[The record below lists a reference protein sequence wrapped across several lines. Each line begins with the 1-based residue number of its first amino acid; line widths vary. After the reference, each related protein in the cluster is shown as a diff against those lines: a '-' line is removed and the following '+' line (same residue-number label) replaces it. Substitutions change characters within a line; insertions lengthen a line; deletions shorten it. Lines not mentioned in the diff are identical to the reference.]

1 MSENSNK
8 SDKSIGKLMSMR
20 TEIIFVLAAS
30 LLFSIYLW
38 YLKQPAHL
46 LQLRSDQ
53 HNIAS
58 FAAAQEHPERY
69 VNDILLSDPVNY
81 KWYTPLYVAAIKY
94 ITRLTGSYAATFVA
108 LIIPTVTLFLSGIYF
123 LLRYLTQNRL
133 LSVGLAFIFTVAL
146 VRIPLGGDWNII
158 EASHMRPNNQ
168 FIALLPWT
176 LLLAIWSRNHVA
188 FWPLVGAVSASLL
201 YVHPVSAPAWGFAV
215 FGGLL
220 WASKE
225 YYDIKTRIVWL
236 LLLAIVAVLI
246 IAPYFIIFTGTYSGK
261 QPPPDQYE
269 TIYNFAAQRL
279 IPGSL
284 DLGLLL
290 KNLFKYARRHDT
302 RFFTL
307 FLLIW
312 AVTGQIFA
320 WKDDRKTRT
329 IARFLILGLVFYMFV
344 TVVIPLADQIISAR
358 LRRMPF
364 EIDLARGLKFWPWWL
379 LLLGAP
385 GFQRLQKSVLA
396 SKKCPQYLARSLTI
410 IIVCIALLVSNSL
423 ITRNIRNFLRR
434 TRTNPEFAKE
444 MEATD
449 ELISFIEQNTP
460 TNATFFGKCWPIW
473 LRHTPGRGVL
483 LTWKDSGAFICANYD
498 ALRKFIDLW
507 NQQEQANT
515 IEQIYTF
522 CKRYGVDYLLLE
534 SQDIPVIDSDRIL
547 FSNTMWKIVLINS
560 SE

>member
-1 MSENSNK
+1 MS
-8 SDKSIGKLMSMR
+8 IR
-20 TEIIFVLAAS
+20 IEIIFVLAAS

-38 YLKQPAHL
+38 CLKQPAHL

-58 FAAAQEHPERY
+58 FAAAEEHPERY
-69 VNDILLSDPVNY
+69 ANDILLSDPVNY

-94 ITRLTGSYAATFVA
+94 ITRLTDSYAATFVA
-108 LIIPTVTLFLSGIYF
+108 LIIPTVTLFLSGTYF
-123 LLRYLTQNRL
+123 LLRYLTRNRV
-133 LSVGLAFIFTVAL
+133 LSAGLAFIFTIAL
-146 VRIPLGGDWNII
+146 IRIPLAADWNII
-158 EASHMRPNNQ
+158 EAAHMRPNNQ
-168 FIALLPWT
+168 FIALLPWS
-176 LLLAIWSRNHVA
+176 LLLAIWSRNRVM
-188 FWPLVGAVSASLL
+188 FWPLVGACSAALL

-225 YYDIKTRIVWL
+225 YYDIKTRIIWL
-236 LLLAIVAVLI
+236 LLLVITAVLI
-246 IAPYFIIFTGTYSGK
+246 VTPYFIIFAGTYPGK
-261 QPPPDQYE
+261 QPPSDQYE
-269 TIYNFAAQRL
+269 TIYNFAVQRL

-290 KNLFKYARRHDT
+290 KNCFNFARRHDT

-307 FLLIW
+307 FLLVW

-344 TVVIPLADQIISAR
+344 TVLIPLVDQIISAR

-385 GFQRLQKSVLA
+385 GFQGLQKSVLA

-410 IIVCIALLVSNSL
+410 MIVCIALLVSHSL
-423 ITRNIRNFLRR
+423 ITRNIRSFLWK

-449 ELISFIEQNTP
+449 ELVSFIEQNTP

-473 LRHTPGRGVL
+473 LRHTPGRGVF
-483 LTWKDSGAFICANYD
+483 LTWKDSGAFLYANYPS
-498 ALRKFIDLW
+498 LKKFINLW
-507 NQQEQANT
+507 KQSEQANT
-515 IEQIYTF
+515 IAEMDTF
-522 CKRYGVDYLLLE
+522 CRKWQVDYILLDTPE
-534 SQDIPVIDSDRIL
+534 YEDYAAERVV
-547 FSNTMWKIVLINS
+547 FSNTHWTIVRVNS
-560 SE
+560 PATTL

>member
-1 MSENSNK
+1 MSESLNK
-8 SDKSIGKLMSMR
+8 PTGKFTSIRL
-20 TEIIFVLAAS
+20 EIVLVLAAS
-30 LLFSIYLW
+30 LLFSICLW

-69 VNDILLSDPVNY
+69 ANDILLSDPVNY

-108 LIIPTVTLFLSGIYF
+108 LIIPTVTLFLSGTYF
-123 LLRYLTQNRL
+123 LLRYLTQNRV
-133 LSVGLAFIFTVAL
+133 LSAGLALIFTVAL
-146 VRIPLGGDWNII
+146 IRIPLAADWNII
-158 EASHMRPNNQ
+158 EVAHMRPNNQ
-168 FIALLPWT
+168 FIALLPWS
-176 LLLAIWSRNHVA
+176 LLLAVWSRNHA
-188 FWPLVGAVSASLL
+188 MFWPLVGVCSAALL

-225 YYDIKTRIVWL
+225 YYDIRTRIIWL
-236 LLLAIVAVLI
+236 LLLAIAAVLI
-246 IAPYFIIFTGTYSGK
+246 VAPYFIIFARTYPGK

-290 KNLFKYARRHDT
+290 KNLFNYARRRDT

-307 FLLIW
+307 FLLTW
-312 AVTGQIFA
+312 AITGQIFA
-320 WKDDRKTRT
+320 WKGDRKTRT
-329 IARFLILGLVFYMFV
+329 IARFLILGLVFYMLI
-344 TVVIPLADQIISAR
+344 TVGIPLTDQIISTR

-385 GFQRLQKSVLA
+385 GFQGLQKSVLA
-396 SKKCPQYLARSLTI
+396 SKKCPVHTARSLTI
-410 IIVCIALLVSNSL
+410 IIVCIALLVSHS
-423 ITRNIRNFLRR
+423 ITTRNIRRYLRV
-434 TRTNPEFAKE
+434 TKANPEFAKK

-449 ELISFIEQNTP
+449 ELVSFIEQNTP

-473 LRHTPGRGVL
+473 LRHTPGRGVF
-483 LTWKDSGAFICANYD
+483 LTWKDSGALLCVNYNG
-498 ALRKFIDLW
+498 LKKFIDLW

-515 IEQIYTF
+515 IDQIYTF
-522 CKRYGVDYLLLE
+522 CKRCGVDYLLLQ
-534 SQDIPVIDSDRIL
+534 SPDNPAVDNYRIL
-547 FSNTMWKIVLINS
+547 FSNSMWKIVQINPT
-560 SE
+560 E